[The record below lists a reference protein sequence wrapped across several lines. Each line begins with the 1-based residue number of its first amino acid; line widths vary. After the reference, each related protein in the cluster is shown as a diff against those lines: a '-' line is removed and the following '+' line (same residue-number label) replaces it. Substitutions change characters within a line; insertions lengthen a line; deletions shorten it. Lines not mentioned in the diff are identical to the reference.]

1 MLFFYSEQRLEKKY
15 FSFQKST
22 ELCSE
27 IKNRR
32 SERNEH
38 ERNQKGNLAYDDY
51 PL

>member
-1 MLFFYSEQRLEKKY
+1 MLFFYSEQKNGKEIVF
-15 FSFQKST
+15 FSKST

>member
-1 MLFFYSEQRLEKKY
+1 MLFFYSEQKLEKKY
-15 FSFQKST
+15 FFPKST
-22 ELCSE
+22 ELYSE